1 MKDLIQKIFFASG
14 FKLTGQTENT
24 LFFQNISDSHQSYY
38 LVHFIVAEQLKNYLE
53 AADFEEPYH
62 LFEEQKKLS
71 ADVEKNTSL
80 LVISLSENIEND
92 YALYKNAILQIEED
106 EFWFKKYI
114 LLYTN
119 ESIVNFDTE
128 TILEDLNTCILNNS
142 QFTSFKD
149 ALYTN
154 AEYFVAM
161 QIFLKFPFLNV
172 PISLNEQYLSI
183 ESILQNNLSET
194 QLSTLN
200 SLIDES
206 EDYTD
211 DFWTVIK
218 NAATKTS
225 EQDALTNFFL
235 KFKAND

>member
-1 MKDLIQKIFFASG
+1 MKDLIQKVFFASG
-14 FKLTGQTENT
+14 FKITGQTENT
-24 LFFQNISDSHQSYY
+24 FFFQNISDSHQSYY
-38 LVHFIVAEQLKNYLE
+38 LVHFIVAEQLKNYLDDS
-53 AADFEEPYH
+53 DFEDPYH
-62 LFEEQKKLS
+62 LFEEQKKIS

-80 LVISLSENIEND
+80 LVISLSVNIESD
-92 YALYKNAILQIEED
+92 YSLYKNAILQIEED
-106 EFWFKKYI
+106 EYWFKKYV

-119 ESIVNFDTE
+119 ESISNFDKE

-142 QFTSFKD
+142 LFTSFKD

-183 ESILQNNLSET
+183 ESILQNNLSEY

-200 SLIDES
+200 SLISES
-206 EDYTD
+206 ENYTEE
-211 DFWTVIK
+211 FWTNIK
-218 NAATKTS
+218 SAATKTS
-225 EQDALTNFFL
+225 ESDTLTNLFL